1 MIQEIENLK
10 EKLESKFNTIL
21 EDESLLSEWQMH
33 PVTKAFQSELV
44 ALYLKSIET
53 IVDAPVCERA
63 RIEHAAAFGQRQ
75 AIEDILDSNYFEE
88 QEDA

>member
-1 MIQEIENLK
+1 MIEEIENLK

-44 ALYLKSIET
+44 ALYLNSIESIADVPT
-53 IVDAPVCERA
+53 CEATRA
-63 RIEHAAAFGQRQ
+63 KHAAAFGQRQ
-75 AIEDILDSNYFEE
+75 AIEDILNSDYFEE